1 MRLKRLIV
9 KKTRKFIIK
18 KLSNKF
24 SMLFQ
29 SFNLSQRPYC
39 DISYVNIKFYKSSSL
54 AKRGEVISL
63 KIDGQ
68 ILPKI
73 LETGTFDDFLYKFLK
88 EKLKKNSLFIDV
100 GSNHGLVSKQVS
112 NIKYIKKIIC
122 FEPVKSIFELSK
134 LNLKNIKKLKQYNF
148 GWSKK
153 NGNLSLY
160 ENPSNSGDF
169 SLISNKQRN
178 IRHIFKFKKAN
189 DELQKIITNNK
200 NLSLILKTDCQGYD
214 IEIFNNLDNIFL
226 KKIHI
231 YFLECKDLTENN
243 RMKFYEKIK
252 LFKKIFVSCPLI
264 NKNTKLIKI
273 SDMDY
278 YFKLKLEF
286 DLILLNTNIK

>member
-1 MRLKRLIV
+1 MRLKRLIE
-9 KKTRKFIIK
+9 KKTKKFIIK
-18 KLSNKF
+18 KLSNNL
-24 SMLFQ
+24 STLFQ

-39 DISYVNIKFYKSSSL
+39 DIPYVNVKFYKSSSL

-68 ILPKI
+68 TLPKI

-88 EKLKKNSLFIDV
+88 DKLKKNSLFIDV

-153 NGNLSLY
+153 NGNLPLY

-252 LFKKIFVSCPLI
+252 FFNKIFVSCPLI

-273 SDMDY
+273 SDMDN

>member
-9 KKTRKFIIK
+9 KKTKKFIIK
-18 KLSNKF
+18 KLSNNL
-24 SMLFQ
+24 STLFQ

-68 ILPKI
+68 TLPKI

-88 EKLKKNSLFIDV
+88 DKLKKNSLFIDV

-153 NGNLSLY
+153 NGNLPLY

-231 YFLECKDLTENN
+231 YFLECKNLTENN

-273 SDMDY
+273 SDMDN

>member
-1 MRLKRLIV
+1 MRFKRLIE
-9 KKTRKFIIK
+9 KKTKKFIIK
-18 KLSNKF
+18 KLSNNF
-24 SMLFQ
+24 STLFQ

-39 DISYVNIKFYKSSSL
+39 DIPYVNIKFYKSSSL
-54 AKRGEVISL
+54 AKKGEVISL

-100 GSNHGLVSKQVS
+100 GSNHGLVSKQIS

-134 LNLKNIKKLKQYNF
+134 LNLKNIKKLKHYNF

-153 NGNLSLY
+153 NGNFFFY

-189 DELQKIITNNK
+189 DELQKIIANNK
-200 NLSLILKTDCQGYD
+200 K
-214 IEIFNNLDNIFL
+214 
-226 KKIHI
+226 
-231 YFLECKDLTENN
+231 
-243 RMKFYEKIK
+243 
-252 LFKKIFVSCPLI
+252 
-264 NKNTKLIKI
+264 
-273 SDMDY
+273 
-278 YFKLKLEF
+278 FKL
-286 DLILLNTNIK
+286 NIKN

>member
-1 MRLKRLIV
+1 M
-9 KKTRKFIIK
+9 
-18 KLSNKF
+18 
-24 SMLFQ
+24 
-29 SFNLSQRPYC
+29 
-39 DISYVNIKFYKSSSL
+39 
-54 AKRGEVISL
+54 
-63 KIDGQ
+63 
-68 ILPKI
+68 
-73 LETGTFDDFLYKFLK
+73 
-88 EKLKKNSLFIDV
+88 
-100 GSNHGLVSKQVS
+100 
-112 NIKYIKKIIC
+112 
-122 FEPVKSIFELSK
+122 
-134 LNLKNIKKLKQYNF
+134 
-148 GWSKK
+148 
-153 NGNLSLY
+153 
-160 ENPSNSGDF
+160 
-169 SLISNKQRN
+169 ISNKQRN

-273 SDMDY
+273 SDMDN